1 MTWEMLSA
9 LIVIVGTLVSLGTVL
24 AKLIRVLTRLDD
36 TVKQLRA
43 DLDRQRVENRESH
56 KRIIIGKNGEMLKKI
71 GSYARED
78 AEALFG
84 TKVFLDLWVKVKDNW
99 RDRPTLV
106 ANFGY
111 KDE

>member
-43 DLDRQRVENRESH
+43 DLDRQRVENLESH
-56 KRIIIGKNGEMLKKI
+56 KRIYDRLDDHEQRIVELERNGQ
-71 GSYARED
+71 
-78 AEALFG
+78 
-84 TKVFLDLWVKVKDNW
+84 
-99 RDRPTLV
+99 
-106 ANFGY
+106 
-111 KDE
+111 

>member
-56 KRIIIGKNGEMLKKI
+56 KHIYDRLDDHEQRIVELERNGQ
-71 GSYARED
+71 
-78 AEALFG
+78 
-84 TKVFLDLWVKVKDNW
+84 
-99 RDRPTLV
+99 
-106 ANFGY
+106 
-111 KDE
+111 

>member
-1 MTWEMLSA
+1 MTWEIMSA

-56 KRIIIGKNGEMLKKI
+56 KCIYDRLDDHEQRIVELERNGQ
-71 GSYARED
+71 
-78 AEALFG
+78 
-84 TKVFLDLWVKVKDNW
+84 
-99 RDRPTLV
+99 
-106 ANFGY
+106 
-111 KDE
+111 

>member
-43 DLDRQRVENRESH
+43 DLDRQREENRESH
-56 KRIIIGKNGEMLKKI
+56 KRIYDRLDDHESRIIELERSGHEQ
-71 GSYARED
+71 
-78 AEALFG
+78 
-84 TKVFLDLWVKVKDNW
+84 
-99 RDRPTLV
+99 
-106 ANFGY
+106 
-111 KDE
+111 

>member
-43 DLDRQRVENRESH
+43 DLDRQREENRESH
-56 KRIIIGKNGEMLKKI
+56 KRIYDRLDDHESRIIELER
-71 GSYARED
+71 SEH
-78 AEALFG
+78 EQ
-84 TKVFLDLWVKVKDNW
+84 
-99 RDRPTLV
+99 
-106 ANFGY
+106 
-111 KDE
+111 